1 MRLKR
6 LEQQSSSNNP
16 SIPPPPPSDL
26 SYSLVSAKQTEPLPG
41 WSSLQWCHLKLK
53 LSFPSNQSH
62 EYQHI
67 ILVPRVTLCLMFC
80 CPKKDP
86 DCPMNFLVFTQAEVK
101 DVAPLRFRQ
110 PVQCSDQ
117 AISCACTQE
126 KRPVCLWG
134 GWVSCLRASNLI
146 YSRCLAGYDMLNE
159 TMHIQHI
166 IWSRFAGQPPSKYSA
181 GVVGSS
187 NKKQTVQILSV
198 FYCLYWRVE
207 SLSVHQLVGVWPSN
221 NVARSEINIQA
232 FFFFSSSFA
241 MSLIFVV

>member
-1 MRLKR
+1 MRVPWSFCFLLPTVYYVLNIQHYDLYMRLKR
-6 LEQQSSSNNP
+6 LEQQSSSDNP
-16 SIPPPPPSDL
+16 SIFPFSDL
-26 SYSLVSAKQTEPLPG
+26 SYSLVSVKQTEPLPG
-41 WSSLQWCHLKLK
+41 RSSLQWCHLKLK
-53 LSFPSNQSH
+53 LSFPSNQSL

-67 ILVPRVTLCLMFC
+67 ILGPQVTLCLMFS

-86 DCPMNFLVFTQAEVK
+86 DCPMNFLVFTQAQVK
-101 DVAPLRFRQ
+101 DVAPLSFRQ

-146 YSRCLAGYDMLNE
+146 YSRCLAGYEMLNE

-187 NKKQTVQILSV
+187 RQFKCNLYTEELSHCQCTSWWV
-198 FYCLYWRVE
+198 
-207 SLSVHQLVGVWPSN
+207 SVHQTMLLEVK
-221 NVARSEINIQA
+221 
-232 FFFFSSSFA
+232 
-241 MSLIFVV
+241 